1 MEHLGP
7 VRSEYGLENHGIVNA
22 KRVYWNL
29 SRSVLLEEAVRRSE
43 GNVSA
48 AGAIVVNTGK
58 YTGRSPNDKFIVRE
72 SFSGQN
78 IDWGKVNR
86 EYAATKFDLL
96 HARLSAY
103 MQGKEL
109 FVQDCRGGAAK
120 DHALD
125 LRVVSTSALHSLF
138 ARTMFLRPTLE
149 ERAKHVPKFT
159 VLHAPEFKADPTID
173 GTNSECFV
181 IVNYEKRLCLIGGT
195 AYAGEIKKSVFS
207 VLNYLLPLKGVFPM
221 HASVNVGVDGDSAI
235 FFGLSGTGKTTL
247 SADPKRE
254 LIGDDEHGWADD
266 CVFNFEGG
274 CYAKAIRL
282 SQEAEPDIW
291 EAVHSYAT
299 ILENVVMDE
308 WTRELDLD
316 SPALTENTRAAY
328 MLGRIRNASASGVAA
343 GHPKNVIMLTA
354 DAYGV
359 LPPISRLTPAQA
371 MYHFIS
377 GYTAKVAGTERG
389 VTEPQATF
397 SACFGGPFLPMHP
410 TVYAKMLGEK
420 LEKSGAAVWLVNTGW
435 TGGPYGVGKRMSI
448 AHTRAMIT
456 AALEGQLKDVKTNA
470 DPVFGLGIPETV
482 PGVPAEVLQ
491 PRNTWADEAA
501 YDEKAKHLAGL
512 FQANFAKFADQAT
525 DEVKAAGPKV

>member
-29 SRSVLLEEAVRRSE
+29 SRSVLLEEAVRRGE
-43 GNVSA
+43 GHVSA

-72 SFSGQN
+72 SFSGEK

-86 EYAATKFDLL
+86 EFEATKFDLL

-109 FVQDCRGGAAK
+109 YVQDCRGGAAK

-125 LRVVSTSALHSLF
+125 LRVVSTSAVHSLF
-138 ARTMFLRPTLE
+138 ARTMFLRPTKE
-149 ERAKHVPKFT
+149 ERARHLPQFT

-173 GTNSECFV
+173 GTHSEAFV
-181 IVNYEKRLCLIGGT
+181 IVNYDKKLCLIGGT

-221 HASVNVGVDGDSAI
+221 HASVNVGPNGDSAV

-247 SADPKRE
+247 SADPARE

-291 EAVHSYAT
+291 QAVHSYAT

-316 SPALTENTRAAY
+316 SADLTENTRAAY
-328 MLGRIRNASASGVAA
+328 MLGRIRNASQSGVAG

-359 LPPISRLTPAQA
+359 LPPIARLTPAQA

-435 TGGPYGVGKRMSI
+435 TGGPYGTGKRMSI
-448 AHTRAMIT
+448 QHTRAMVS
-456 AALEGQLKDVKTNA
+456 AALEGKLKDVKTTP
-470 DPVFGLGIPETV
+470 DPVFGVGIPEAV

-491 PRNTWADEAA
+491 PRNTWADKAA
-501 YDEKAKHLAGL
+501 YDAKAKHLAGL
-512 FQANFAKFADQAT
+512 FQENFKKFADQAT
-525 DEVKAAGPKV
+525 DDVKAAGPKA

>member
-29 SRSVLLEEAVRRSE
+29 SRSVLLEEAVRRGE
-43 GNVSA
+43 GHVSA
-48 AGAIVVNTGK
+48 AGAIVIETGK
-58 YTGRSPNDKFIVRE
+58 YTGRSPSDKFIVKE
-72 SFSGQN
+72 SFSGDR

-86 EYAATKFDLL
+86 EFDTRKFDLL

-109 FVQDCRGGAAK
+109 YVQDCRGGAAK
-120 DHALD
+120 EHALD
-125 LRVVSTSALHSLF
+125 LRVVSTSAVHSLF
-138 ARTMFLRPTLE
+138 ARTMFLRPTKE
-149 ERAKHVPKFT
+149 ERAAHVPQFT
-159 VLHAPEFKADPTID
+159 ILHAPEFKADPTID

-181 IVNYEKRLCLIGGT
+181 VVNYERKLCLIGGT
-195 AYAGEIKKSVFS
+195 AYAGEIKKAAFS
-207 VLNYLLPLKGVFPM
+207 VLNYLLPLKNVFPM
-221 HASVNVGVDGDSAI
+221 HASVNVGTAGDSAV

-247 SADPKRE
+247 SADPERE

-274 CYAKAIRL
+274 CYAKTIRL

-291 EAVHSYAT
+291 QAVHSYAT

-316 SPALTENTRAAY
+316 SAALTENTRAAY
-328 MLGRIRNASASGVAA
+328 MLGRIRNASVSGVAK

-359 LPPISRLTPAQA
+359 LPPIARLTPAQA

-389 VTEPQATF
+389 ITEPQATF

-420 LEKSGAAVWLVNTGW
+420 LEASGAAVWLVNTGW

-448 AHTRAMIT
+448 AHTRAMIS
-456 AALEGQLKDVKTNA
+456 AALSGQLTDTPTTP
-470 DPVFGLGIPETV
+470 DPVFGVGVPKEV
-482 PGVPAEVLQ
+482 PGVPTEVLT
-491 PRNTWADEAA
+491 PRNTWEDKAA
-501 YDEKAKHLAGL
+501 YDAKAKHLAGL
-512 FQANFAKFADQAT
+512 FVANFAKFADQAT
-525 DEVKAAGPKV
+525 DEVKAAAPKG